1 MNIDFEDNKII
12 RHADINHWIHECNRY
27 LFLAKVHLKYK
38 SIYPIID
45 GDPINYIDNLINLS
59 QIQSE
64 KSSSNVKFLIENAGE
79 ESTVVPVIEVIN
91 FKFDLPNNEISNL
104 KQTFEKI
111 SSNDWENIHLDKIE
125 YAQKLLYK
133 SLKSMEISWESTPI

>member
-1 MNIDFEDNKII
+1 MDIGFEDEKII

-27 LFLAKVHLKYK
+27 LFLAKVHLKNK

-64 KSSSNVKFLIENAGE
+64 KNSSNVKFLIENVGE

>member
-1 MNIDFEDNKII
+1 MNIDFEDGKII

-27 LFLAKVHLKYK
+27 LFLAKVHLKDR
-38 SIYPIID
+38 SIYPKID
-45 GDPINYIDNLINLS
+45 GDPIKYIDNLINLS
-59 QIQSE
+59 KIQSE
-64 KSSSNVKFLIENAGE
+64 KNSSNMKFLIENVGE